1 MLSVPYWWLSVQM
14 YIMWTSSWQVFS
26 WYESPVL
33 VAKLYSVIWLL
44 YLSHRTSHIITAV
57 VVVHQA
63 VHTPDLVTI
72 LTWELL
78 LYQTTTQDS
87 SSALL
92 SQEVL
97 NSSVLILSLLY
108 IDLELPLLYD
118 LLDEAGARAL
128 ADPLPLRFVILTHEE
143 VWIIIYNYIIISL
156 FSFTSFY

>member
-1 MLSVPYWWLSVQM
+1 M
-14 YIMWTSSWQVFS
+14 
-26 WYESPVL
+26 
-33 VAKLYSVIWLL
+33 
-44 YLSHRTSHIITAV
+44 
-57 VVVHQA
+57 VVHQA

-97 NSSVLILSLLY
+97 NSSVLLPSLLY

-156 FSFTSFY
+156 FSFTSFN